1 MVAGTTLANLSN
13 EVLDVLLS
21 RSHDEL
27 ALPCIE
33 EGHDAVVLKVGH
45 QVLGTLDAAMGLQDV
60 VQLNRAERTTEVAV
74 VKIAHGGS
82 ESGSRNSLHN
92 FTALCDTHIQ
102 STTD

>member
-1 MVAGTTLANLSN
+1 MNLSN

-27 ALPCIE
+27 TLPCVE
-33 EGHDAVVLKVGH
+33 EGHDTVVLEVRH

-74 VKIAHGGS
+74 VKVAHGKGK
-82 ESGSRNSLHN
+82 SGSRNSLHN

-102 STTD
+102 FTTN